1 MKRRDF
7 TILATL
13 GALSVQ
19 AFPAFSS
26 IEISKRE
33 QTNTVKIP
41 LGLCNH
47 SLRSLQFNAPQLIEY
62 AIRQKLDSVL
72 FNTFQPFDNLE
83 TAYLSG
89 LSKTAKSNDI
99 SIYIGAGS
107 ISEKSKSF
115 SGKYGNAFTLLEE
128 GIRVAKIVGSPI
140 VGVRIGG
147 IDDRYMDGGIEAHIE
162 AVIKVMKPLRSQAI
176 DAQIKFAFE
185 NHAGDLRSDELL
197 ALINATGTDICGAL
211 FDPANALWALEDPM
225 EALKKLGS
233 VIVCTSVRDVK
244 VWETAEGAT
253 FQGMAIGEGM
263 LDYQAYSKTMTE
275 LCPGVPLHVETISN
289 SARPIPFLKPEFW
302 KGFPNL
308 KAEEI
313 IGFLNM
319 ARKGKAL
326 EIVSPPQGK
335 SQKDFDIEQQ
345 QTELLKSFEYLR
357 KYCNSGLKTKE
368 FFSAVNSVNQLL
380 IKNFTATFIF
390 THKTLP

>member
-7 TILATL
+7 TILAGL
-13 GALSVQ
+13 GALTVQ
-19 AFPAFSS
+19 TFPAFSS
-26 IEISKRE
+26 IEIFGNKQSE
-33 QTNTVKIP
+33 SVKIP

-47 SLRSLQFNAPQLIEY
+47 SLRSLQFNAQQLLDH
-62 AIRQKLDSVL
+62 AIKQKLDSVL
-72 FNTFQPFDNLE
+72 LNTFQPFDNLE
-83 TAYLSG
+83 PVYLSG

-115 SGKYGNAFTLLEE
+115 SAKYGNAVALLKE
-128 GIRVAKIVGSPI
+128 GIRVAKTVGSPI

-162 AVIKVMKPLRSQAI
+162 AVIKVMKLLRSQAI
-176 DAQIKFAFE
+176 DAQLKFAFE

-197 ALINATGTDICGAL
+197 MLINATGTDICGAL
-211 FDPANALWALEDPM
+211 FDPTNALWAMEDPM

-233 VIVCTSVRDVK
+233 AIVCTSVRDVA

-253 FQGMAIGEGM
+253 FLGMAIGEGM
-263 LDYQAYSKTMTE
+263 LDYQIYSKTMTE
-275 LCPGVPLHVETISN
+275 LCPGVPLHVESISN
-289 SARPIPFLKPEFW
+289 SARPVPFLKPEFW

-308 KAEEI
+308 AASEI

-326 EIVSPPQGK
+326 EIVGPPPGK

-345 QTELLKSFEYLR
+345 QTELLKSLEYLR
-357 KYCNSGLKTKE
+357 KKCNAGLK
-368 FFSAVNSVNQLL
+368 S
-380 IKNFTATFIF
+380 
-390 THKTLP
+390 